1 MYFYDVWPQNE
12 ASSQAPRA
20 EPFIEENNVAKE
32 IQSCLP
38 SVKKSKYLAINVA
51 RWHTFS
57 LFASDQSDIE
67 FVKTP
72 LAGRKTMEGR
82 FRS

>member
-38 SVKKSKYLAINVA
+38 SVKKSKYLAINA
-51 RWHTFS
+51 ERWHTFS
-57 LFASDQSDIE
+57 PFATDHSDIE

-72 LAGRKTMEGR
+72 LATKKTMQGR
-82 FRS
+82 CRS